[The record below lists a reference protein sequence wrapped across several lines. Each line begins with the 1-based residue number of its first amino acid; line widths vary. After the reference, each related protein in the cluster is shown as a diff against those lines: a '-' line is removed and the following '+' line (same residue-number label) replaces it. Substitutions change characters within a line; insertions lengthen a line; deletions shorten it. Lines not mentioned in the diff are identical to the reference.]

1 MLRAGHSQTRGNQ
14 RGRRRALHTPGPPRR
29 LRGLLLGPTS
39 GGWGWS
45 ACAGPRPAP
54 REPRSVFRAEAG
66 PGRREAGKREGDR
79 GARRSRR
86 GGGSGAGMG
95 GAGALLRPAALKL
108 NQRRDITSW
117 LARWFPQTP
126 AKSVVALKTPI
137 KVELVAGKTYRWC
150 VCGHSKKQEASGSK
164 VPRPWTPTLGRLCT
178 ASLALCAPSW
188 HLLLK
193 TLPQFL

>member
-29 LRGLLLGPTS
+29 LRGRILGPTS

-117 LARWFPQTP
+117 LPFCDGSHFFKRTGLSPLKFK
-126 AKSVVALKTPI
+126 AKETRVVALCTCKATQKPPYCDGTHRSERVQ
-137 KVELVAGKTYRWC
+137 KAEV
-150 VCGHSKKQEASGSK
+150 GS
-164 VPRPWTPTLGRLCT
+164 PL
-178 ASLALCAPSW
+178 
-188 HLLLK
+188 
-193 TLPQFL
+193 

>member
-14 RGRRRALHTPGPPRR
+14 RGRRRALHTPRPPRR
-29 LRGLLLGPTS
+29 LRGRLLGPTS

-95 GAGALLRPAALKL
+95 GAGALLRPAALVSSRGPAGRPPHSPPEPAPPAPRL
-108 NQRRDITSW
+108 SVPQAPTSPGP
-117 LARWFPQTP
+117 LQPSLSTRWVPAPPPATP
-126 AKSVVALKTPI
+126 VPLLGPLILT
-137 KVELVAGKTYRWC
+137 LVFL
-150 VCGHSKKQEASGSK
+150 
-164 VPRPWTPTLGRLCT
+164 PR
-178 ASLALCAPSW
+178 AY
-188 HLLLK
+188 
-193 TLPQFL
+193 